1 MAVALKTGGC
11 SALLLGC
18 EAPVC
23 TQGERR
29 RCKAAE
35 SSQDRV
41 PPGAHR
47 RHASHWFSG
56 GLLAA
61 GYRGR
66 KNAARQVVARGDR
79 SGGGRAGVAEKSSD
93 QSDMPP
99 EGPSPLGHLV
109 KEVVEEPAV
118 GLEILTKYFANLP
131 DRYKTVLMT
140 SGAFILCN
148 MDKVRDTPLCVY
160 SLE

>member
-1 MAVALKTGGC
+1 
-11 SALLLGC
+11 
-18 EAPVC
+18 
-23 TQGERR
+23 
-29 RCKAAE
+29 
-35 SSQDRV
+35 
-41 PPGAHR
+41 
-47 RHASHWFSG
+47 
-56 GLLAA
+56 
-61 GYRGR
+61 
-66 KNAARQVVARGDR
+66 
-79 SGGGRAGVAEKSSD
+79 
-93 QSDMPP
+93 MPP